1 MWNSM
6 MVDADPILVATRS
19 RTRLVSDGRSFS
31 DRFVSDGRSF
41 SIDGRF
47 GKLAYES
54 MA

>member
-31 DRFVSDGRSF
+31 
-41 SIDGRF
+41 IDGRF